1 MPTMSVNLSTTK
13 YVQVSSLDDRPLV
26 LQAHRDTVRVTMSVG
41 QPAISNSVFH
51 TLEGGQPPMTFN
63 SFDSKV
69 WALAMTD
76 RSSLVVSEVEP
87 IPVKLMDNDGLP
99 IHTFRGLSVHVADTH
114 DRPINEFFHQDN
126 DITTTLAVATSSQD
140 TQVEVVSAVGFSV
153 GDALYIHS
161 EIDERSHPEITAI
174 VGNVFS
180 IDRPLDSSAPIGSVV
195 EHLDFNLN
203 VDGSTTP
210 VSFRME
216 PHDGEEWHIR
226 RFTVSM
232 IHAAAADDSKFGG
245 ITALTNGI
253 VLRRYDGVSGRFATF
268 TSWKINADMASDA
281 YDVSYG
287 DKAGAGKY
295 STRVRF
301 SIYVAT
307 GATPKIDGAVGDY
320 LEVLVQDD
328 LTGLDALE
336 LKGQGHIEGH

>member
-99 IHTFRGLSVHVADTH
+99 IRTFRGLSVHAADTH

-140 TQVEVVSAVGFSV
+140 TQITVTDATGFNVGGSIAIDSV
-153 GDALYIHS
+153 
-161 EIDERSHPEITAI
+161 IDERSYPSIIAAT
-174 VGNVFS
+174 GNVLDL
-180 IDRPLDSSAPIGSVV
+180 DRPLDNSALVGALVTHVSF
-195 EHLDFNLN
+195 DCA

-210 VSFRME
+210 ISFRIE

-232 IHAAAADDSKFGG
+232 THSAGADDSKFGG
-245 ITALTNGI
+245 IAALLKGI
-253 VLRRYDGVSGRFATF
+253 ALRRYEGSVGLYTTF
-268 TSWKINADMASDA
+268 TSWKTNADIVSDT
-281 YDVSYG
+281 YDISYG
-287 DKAGAGKY
+287 DKAGAGLN
-295 STRVRF
+295 STRARF
-301 SIYVAT
+301 SIYIAS
-307 GATPKIDGAVGDY
+307 GATPKINGANGDY
-320 LEVLVQDD
+320 LEMLIQDD
-328 LTGLDALE
+328 LTGLDSFRV
-336 LKGQGHIEGH
+336 KGQGHIEGH